1 MSARGVPA
9 FRPERAGDDLAA
21 DLEGAPS
28 RPASRRCVAAGVSM
42 SARGV
47 AFRPS
52 GLAMT
57 SPHLERA
64 RFQLAAA
71 RNLRDV
77 RGVHLRARVLAKD
90 ATAAQDVE
98 LVARACVLIYMAERK
113 GGRML
118 AAGATCATVG
128 SRQAGQW
135 RHRAAL
141 SDDAFAAELERARRR
156 VAAPQPRDAAHMV
169 TTEWTRNA
177 SGMVRYR
184 CGVDAE
190 AVAAGADPQALARAL
205 INEAV

>member
-9 FRPERAGDDLAA
+9 FRSERAGDDLAA
-21 DLEGAPS
+21 D
-28 RPASRRCVAAGVSM
+28 
-42 SARGV
+42 
-47 AFRPS
+47 
-52 GLAMT
+52 
-57 SPHLERA
+57 LERA

-205 INEAV
+205 IDSQACMIADVLLENDVRKPLQG